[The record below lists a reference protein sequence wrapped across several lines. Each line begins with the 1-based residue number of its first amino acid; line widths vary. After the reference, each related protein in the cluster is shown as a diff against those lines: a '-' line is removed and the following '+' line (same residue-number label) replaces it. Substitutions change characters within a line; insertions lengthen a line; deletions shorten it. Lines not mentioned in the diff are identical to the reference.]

1 MRLGAKSTGG
11 WVGSIGACNN
21 CGGSSNHTHIL
32 KITDMTI
39 TSIISAV
46 LYFFN
51 VTYQLTITAYIAR
64 IQGLYVFNRIE
75 IVYNLIFL
83 AIKE

>member
-1 MRLGAKSTGG
+1 MRLGAKSIGG
-11 WVGSIGACNN
+11 WVGSLDACNN

-39 TSIISAV
+39 TSINSTV
-46 LYFFN
+46 LYFSN

-64 IQGLYVFNRIE
+64 IQGLNAFSRI
-75 IVYNLIFL
+75 
-83 AIKE
+83 AITCNNHLLGN